1 MFTTAIL
8 IAGGRA
14 RGRQVPRPLHRR
26 SGLTYL
32 ESAVEQALDSVVDEV
47 VVVLGR
53 KVASSREMLEPRSR
67 LRVVVD
73 REHTEKRSALLK
85 AGFQGATDDAT
96 AFFVAYADERFPL
109 AQEIDLFLSAASR
122 EGKALVLRGGR
133 HGDLFP
139 VLFDRSLKSEMLS
152 DVNDQTLRR
161 VVERDPS
168 RLCLVIGEAS
178 PVPSPAKRA
187 RSKRPV
193 RRRSRS

>member
-26 SGLTYL
+26 GGTTHL
-32 ESAVEQALDSVVDEV
+32 ESSVEQALLSVVDEV

-53 KVASSREMLEPRSR
+53 KVALAKGMLEPRPR

-73 REHTEKRSALLK
+73 RVHAEKRSALLRT
-85 AGFQGATDDAT
+85 GFHAASRDAT
-96 AFFVAYADERFPL
+96 AFFVAYADERFP
-109 AQEIDLFLSAASR
+109 AAHEIDLFLAASSK
-122 EGKALVLRGGR
+122 EGKPLVLRGGR
-133 HGDLFP
+133 EGALFP
-139 VLFDRSLKSEMLS
+139 VLFDRSLESEMLS

-168 RLCLVIGEAS
+168 RLCLVVGEKA
-178 PVPSPAKRA
+178 PAARTSRRSRA
-187 RSKRPV
+187 KRPV
-193 RRRSRS
+193 RRRTRS